1 MKVVFIDEENLINS
15 GNQYFTLYKV
25 YEAGQSIIF
34 DSMYAVKNDRGY
46 LVNVKKKRFMPLY
59 EWRNKQI
66 DEILKDE

>member
-15 GNQYFTLYKV
+15 GKYFTLYKV

-34 DSMYAVKNDRGY
+34 GSMYAVKNDKGY

>member
-1 MKVVFIDEENLINS
+1 MKVVFIDEENLISS